1 MKASQKCY
9 ESSARQ
15 LPSLSLSLL
24 YTHPHLGI
32 HTSAHA
38 RTHALTKVLRGPRTC
53 QMRSRQIIG
62 FFFAHGH
69 QLKQYAVY
77 AHGPKLNNEVWHSM
91 PVFISEVKK
100 ENRTKKKNEH
110 GDICFL
116 INYKFL
122 CKISFKLISFFVSV
136 VTLCDI
142 FYSRFKRF
150 FGLNVFFT
158 K

>member
-1 MKASQKCY
+1 
-9 ESSARQ
+9 
-15 LPSLSLSLL
+15 
-24 YTHPHLGI
+24 
-32 HTSAHA
+32 
-38 RTHALTKVLRGPRTC
+38 
-53 QMRSRQIIG
+53 
-62 FFFAHGH
+62 
-69 QLKQYAVY
+69 
-77 AHGPKLNNEVWHSM
+77 M

-100 ENRTKKKNEH
+100 ENSTKKKNEH

-150 FGLNVFFT
+150 FGLNVFLQNGFLL
-158 K
+158 KNKRRAFFFAVFCILY